1 MITLKNISYNN
12 QSNNILQNINL
23 NIKNMDTTVITGHNG
38 AGKSTLL
45 KIISGIL
52 KPTSG
57 FINSNIDIL
66 SNSSYVFQKPI
77 FLKRTV
83 RENIDYIL
91 SAKKFTG
98 SKKIINDYLTYYKLN
113 HLSDILAHNLSLGEQ
128 QLVSFIRAIIIKPRI
143 IFLDEPTSNLDRDY
157 KEMINN
163 EISKMSRNIKVFMI
177 TQNDT
182 ESRIHTKY
190 PIILEKGRCL

>member
-1 MITLKNISYNN
+1 MNGVSYA
-12 QSNNILQNINL
+12 IDDGELL
-23 NIKNMDTTVITGHNG
+23 CMLGHNG